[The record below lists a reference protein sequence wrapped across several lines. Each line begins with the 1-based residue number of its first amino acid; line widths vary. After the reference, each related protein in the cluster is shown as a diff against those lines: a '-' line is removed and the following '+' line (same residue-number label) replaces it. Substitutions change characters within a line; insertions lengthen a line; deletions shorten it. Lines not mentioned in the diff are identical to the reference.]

1 MGWSRYRLISYLEA
15 GTVAGWS
22 GMVEG
27 IAGAGAGCATGGLA
41 VVLGLYRGPVW
52 PQADRLAAAIRER
65 ANAGRE
71 FTFRITV

>member
-1 MGWSRYRLISYLEA
+1 LKIGKIDYLDA
-15 GTVAGWS
+15 VTAAGWS

-27 IAGAGAGCATGGLA
+27 ITVAGAGCTTGGRA
-41 VVLGLYRGPVW
+41 VVFGMYKGPVW

>member
-1 MGWSRYRLISYLEA
+1 
-15 GTVAGWS
+15 
-22 GMVEG
+22 MVEG